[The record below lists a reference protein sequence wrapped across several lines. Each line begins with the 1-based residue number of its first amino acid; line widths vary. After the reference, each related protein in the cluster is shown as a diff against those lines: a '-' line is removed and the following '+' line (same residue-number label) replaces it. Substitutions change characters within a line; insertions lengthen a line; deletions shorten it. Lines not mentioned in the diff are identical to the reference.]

1 VKPDRIVIDPGLE
14 DDPLVRKIVDR
25 YPDASVTDDRR
36 FWLADPA
43 FLDGDV
49 LVRMKRVLRLSGRRD
64 DFSRRCPGQRGMLCC
79 SYHVIDSVLGCP
91 ADCQYCIL
99 QSVLGDIPI
108 TVNVRIDDIFH
119 DLETYLDRRQGAFT
133 RIGTGELSDSMM
145 LEEVTEFAARAV
157 RFFSRRTDGVLELKT
172 KSAEVDALTDLD
184 PRGGT
189 IVSFSLSP
197 QRMIDL
203 FESGTSSL
211 DARIEAASLLASRGY
226 LLGFHFDPIILHT
239 TWGSDYAAVVE
250 ALTGAVD
257 PEDVVWVS
265 LAAFRYTQGLE
276 RMIRERFPLSTLLTG
291 EFTRCRDG
299 KFRYPDEVRVKAY
312 RMLLDLLEPW
322 SGEAGVCVYF
332 CMESPDVWS
341 TVTGEVPSA
350 GELAAALDRRAGA
363 LASTRGHAV

>member
-1 VKPDRIVIDPGLE
+1 MKPDRIVIDPGLE
-14 DDPLVRKIVDR
+14 EEPLVRRILDR
-25 YPDASVTDDRR
+25 YPDTSVSDDRR
-36 FWLADPA
+36 FWLADPS

-49 LVRMKRVLRLSGRRD
+49 LAGMKRTLRLSGRRD
-64 DFSRRCPGQRGMLCC
+64 GFSRRCPGQRGMLCC

-157 RFFSRRTDGVLELKT
+157 GFFSRRTDGVLELKT

-184 PRGGT
+184 HHGGT

-203 FESGTSSL
+203 FENGTSSL
-211 DARIEAASLLASRGY
+211 DARIEAASLLTSRGY
-226 LLGFHFDPIILHT
+226 PLGFHFDPIILHT
-239 TWGSDYAAVVE
+239 TWGSDYAGIIE
-250 ALTGAVD
+250 TLSGAID

-299 KFRYPDEVRVKAY
+299 KYRYPEEVRVRAY

-322 SGEAGVCVYF
+322 CSGAGVRVYF

-341 TVTGEVPSA
+341 AVTGKVPSA
-350 GELAAALDRRAGA
+350 GELAGALDRRARA
-363 LASTRGHAV
+363 LTSARRHAV